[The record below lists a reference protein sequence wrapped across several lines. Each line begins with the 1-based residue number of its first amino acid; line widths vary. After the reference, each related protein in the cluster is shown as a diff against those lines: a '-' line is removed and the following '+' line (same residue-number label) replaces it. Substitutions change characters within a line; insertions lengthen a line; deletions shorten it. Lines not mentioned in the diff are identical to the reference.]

1 MYIQASSDQNL
12 VLTSQM
18 ANERTFLAWL
28 RTSLSFITIGIGITQ
43 LFRLEDKPSKV
54 LINRFV
60 VELDNTSHAITEY
73 GRPLGCIFIVLG
85 ILTLLFGV
93 VRYFKVQHMLVK
105 NYYPATRLSVLI
117 LISLLLIVVISTFVM
132 VIKSFV

>member
-1 MYIQASSDQNL
+1 
-12 VLTSQM
+12 M

-43 LFRLEDKPSKV
+43 LFRLEDKSSKV
-54 LINRFV
+54 LINRFI
-60 VELDNTSHAITEY
+60 VELDDNSHVITEY
-73 GRPLGCIFIVLG
+73 GRPLGCLFIILG

-93 VRYFKVQHMLVK
+93 SRYFKVQHMLVK
-105 NYYPATRLSVLI
+105 NYYPATRLSIII
-117 LISLLLIVVISTFVM
+117 LISLLLAVVISTFVM

>member
-1 MYIQASSDQNL
+1 MYIQESHNQNS
-12 VLTSQM
+12 VLTNQM

-43 LFRLEDKPSKV
+43 LFRLEDKSSKAQ
-54 LINRFV
+54 INRFV
-60 VELDNTSHAITEY
+60 IELDNDSHVITEY
-73 GRPLGCIFIVLG
+73 GRPLGCLFIVLG

-105 NYYPATRLSVLI
+105 SYYPATRISVLI

>member
-1 MYIQASSDQNL
+1 
-12 VLTSQM
+12 M

-43 LFRLEDKPSKV
+43 LFKLENKSSKV
-54 LINRFV
+54 LVNRFII
-60 VELDNTSHAITEY
+60 ELDDNSHSINGY
-73 GRPLGCIFIVLG
+73 GKPLGCLFIVLG

-93 VRYFKVQHMLVK
+93 IRYFKVQHMLVK

-117 LISLLLIVVISTFVM
+117 LISLLLAVVISTFIM